1 MNNSFTNSAFPD
13 GFLWGGATAANQ
25 IEGAFNE
32 GGRGLATSDFA
43 PFISREANRGYE
55 GQPLPHNA
63 VTSEILEQMKANP
76 EDYNLPKRRGID
88 FYHRYK
94 EQLAEIAAM
103 GFKVFR
109 MSISWSRIF
118 PNGDDEN
125 PNEEGLAFYDRVFDE
140 CHKYGMEPM
149 VTLCH
154 FDTPLHLA
162 EAYGGFK
169 SRHTVDAFER
179 YAATCFERYK
189 GKVKYWLTFN
199 EINNVLTNPFTCSG
213 VVLSEKDS
221 ETPENPYRGNWEMKY
236 QVSHNQFV
244 ASAKAVI
251 KCHEIDPDAKIGNML
266 CRLENYA
273 ETPKPEDQ
281 LQVLFEDHFNWFY
294 SDVQAKGEYPYYM
307 DRFFKENN
315 IHIEMEPGDK
325 EVLKS
330 GIVDFVT
337 ISYYMTYIMRYK
349 GEPVPK
355 PSGSLVTAIKNPY
368 LKASE
373 WGWPIDPIGFRI
385 TLNHIYDR
393 YHLPIF
399 ISENGLG
406 AVDTLDENG
415 YVEDDYRIDYLK
427 RHVEQLAEALKDGVD
442 VFGYAWWGP
451 IDLVSSGTSEVSKR
465 YGFVSVDIDDFGNG
479 SLKLGRKKSFF
490 YYKKLIASNGADT
503 ATDNIV
509 VE

>member
-1 MNNSFTNSAFPD
+1 
-13 GFLWGGATAANQ
+13 
-25 IEGAFNE
+25 
-32 GGRGLATSDFA
+32 
-43 PFISREANRGYE
+43 
-55 GQPLPHNA
+55 
-63 VTSEILEQMKANP
+63 
-76 EDYNLPKRRGID
+76 
-88 FYHRYK
+88 
-94 EQLAEIAAM
+94 
-103 GFKVFR
+103 
-109 MSISWSRIF
+109 
-118 PNGDDEN
+118 
-125 PNEEGLAFYDRVFDE
+125 
-140 CHKYGMEPM
+140 
-149 VTLCH
+149 
-154 FDTPLHLA
+154 
-162 EAYGGFK
+162 
-169 SRHTVDAFER
+169 
-179 YAATCFERYK
+179 
-189 GKVKYWLTFN
+189 
-199 EINNVLTNPFTCSG
+199 
-213 VVLSEKDS
+213 
-221 ETPENPYRGNWEMKY
+221 MKY